1 MSNNNAIVDLKKNTD
16 KDGRVFYVGKMRAPV
31 LIDASKGIAFLVFIS
46 DEGEEQLQI
55 ALMDQK

>member
-1 MSNNNAIVDLKKNTD
+1 MSNNNAIVDLKKCKD
-16 KDGRVFYVGKMRAPV
+16 KDGGTFYVGKMKAPV
-31 LIDASKGIAFLVFIS
+31 LIDASKGIAFLIFIA